1 MERAINFP
9 GRCTTSAP
17 RRQVARVFEA
27 TPLHRFLEGKAL
39 PCPSHTILHTTLR
52 GTLLR
57 ASHLSRRQSRNQDNR
72 PPSGQSHH
80 RRIWH
85 GDSRRGMLH
94 PTPCTSGRLP
104 CLLPMLPPLGRG
116 APGRSVVRRT
126 PPRGATR
133 RAHSSSARTAA
144 RRSFSTTSAPY
155 EAMTDV
161 ESISATPS
169 DRTLTALRLHAMRRH
184 PSTLSYEI
192 LRRQLQ
198 VIRLLRML
206 SPQLRRRST
215 LGLAS
220 GAHSSST
227 GPR

>member
-27 TPLHRFLEGKAL
+27 TPLHRFLEGKAM
-39 PCPSHTILHTTLR
+39 PCPPRTILHTTLR

-72 PPSGQSHH
+72 PPSGQSH
-80 RRIWH
+80 RIWH
-85 GDSRRGMLH
+85 GDSRRGMPH

-104 CLLPMLPPLGRG
+104 CLLPMLPPLSRG
-116 APGRSVVRRT
+116 VAPGRSVVGRT

-133 RAHSSSARTAA
+133 HAHSSSARTAA

-155 EAMTDV
+155 EATTDV
-161 ESISATPS
+161 ESISATPF

-198 VIRLLRML
+198 VPRLVHML
-206 SPQLRRRST
+206 PLQLGRRST

-220 GAHSSST
+220 DARSSST